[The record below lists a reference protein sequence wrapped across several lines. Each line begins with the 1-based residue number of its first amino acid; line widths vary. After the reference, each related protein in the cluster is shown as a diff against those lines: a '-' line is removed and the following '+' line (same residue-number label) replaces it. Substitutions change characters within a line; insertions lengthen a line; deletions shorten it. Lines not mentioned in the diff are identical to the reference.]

1 MTMSLRSTQRVLF
14 APIEML
20 DSWTHQQDPEMI
32 ARPGP
37 RYSLLESLPSKTCSG
52 VIGSAQAGH
61 LTEKPLDAQLQVP
74 YNRWTAVIPTAPP
87 DIPDAHCSH
96 RHALCLAP
104 SVVNTFFFTV
114 LIYYFIWTFQGVAVW
129 FRSESVWIRHR
140 ENIEGFLW
148 LVITYVTAVGQP
160 MRDFLLLP
168 LRGCTVGCGNL
179 PRTGKHRSSQTP
191 KLQGWRHK

>member
-1 MTMSLRSTQRVLF
+1 MTVSLRSTQRVLF

-87 DIPDAHCSH
+87 DVPDAHCSH

-114 LIYYFIWTFQGVAVW
+114 LI
-129 FRSESVWIRHR
+129 
-140 ENIEGFLW
+140 
-148 LVITYVTAVGQP
+148 
-160 MRDFLLLP
+160 LLLH
-168 LRGCTVGCGNL
+168 LNISGCGWLISFWQCVNQA
-179 PRTGKHRSSQTP
+179 PREHWRIPLACHHLCDSCRSAHARLSASPSPGMHSGLWKSTQDWKTQTP

>member
-1 MTMSLRSTQRVLF
+1 MEEETKTQKKKMSNCMTVSLRSTQRVLF

-87 DIPDAHCSH
+87 DVPDAHCSH

-114 LIYYFIWTFQGVAVW
+114 LI
-129 FRSESVWIRHR
+129 
-140 ENIEGFLW
+140 
-148 LVITYVTAVGQP
+148 
-160 MRDFLLLP
+160 LLLH
-168 LRGCTVGCGNL
+168 LNISGCGWL
-179 PRTGKHRSSQTP
+179 ISF
-191 KLQGWRHK
+191 